1 MQVTILRVQ
10 DVRFKEDHLPEIP
23 IVVTRF
29 KFKSPGLLSDME
41 VAKVLP
47 GSITFNAAVGACAR
61 MGFWQR
67 ALWLSSRMAAS
78 RLQPNM
84 TTWTCCVSALH

>member
-1 MQVTILRVQ
+1 MQVAILRVPGL
-10 DVRFKEDHLPEIP
+10 RFKEYHLPEIP
-23 IVVTRF
+23 IMGTR
-29 KFKSPGLLSDME
+29 FKSPGLLSDME

-67 ALWLSSRMAAS
+67 ALGLSSRMATAS
-78 RLQPNM
+78 LQPNM
-84 TTWTCCVSALH
+84 TTWTCCVSALN